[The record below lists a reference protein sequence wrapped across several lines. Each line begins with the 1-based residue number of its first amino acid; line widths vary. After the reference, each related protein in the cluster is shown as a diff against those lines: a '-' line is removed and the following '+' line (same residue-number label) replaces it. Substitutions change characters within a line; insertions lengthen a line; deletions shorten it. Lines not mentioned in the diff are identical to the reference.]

1 MTLGEK
7 IKFNRN
13 KLNLSQEELAVKC
26 NLSRNAI
33 YNYENDKRTPTI
45 STLILIAENL
55 NMPASELI
63 DDMDNDSTATN
74 LYADKIELNKAAKY
88 YIDSTINSD
97 TNSKQHDSD
106 MNKLYEKYFFKLFN
120 WKTIN
125 MQPKEYFKFILSI
138 SPLDMVNHLTENDL
152 NELSVMFSRFVSLKS
167 YERNALSE
175 SEKIVPGSSKNY
187 EKNNFLTNHTK

>member
-13 KLNLSQEELAVKC
+13 KLNLSQEDLANKC

-33 YNYENDKRTPTI
+33 YNYENNKRTPTI
-45 STLILIAENL
+45 STLISIAEIL
-55 NMPASELI
+55 DISPSDLI
-63 DDMDNDSTATN
+63 DDIDNPTTN
-74 LYADKIELNKAAKY
+74 IYADKIEMNEAIKH
-88 YIDSTINSD
+88 YIDMTTNADNSI
-97 TNSKQHDSD
+97 SKQHELDI
-106 MNKLYEKYFFKLFN
+106 KEQYEKYFFKLFN
-120 WKTIN
+120 WKTMD

-138 SPLDMVNHLTENDL
+138 SPLDTVNHLTECDL
-152 NELSVMFSRFVSLKS
+152 DELSVMFSRFVSLKS

-187 EKNNFLTNHTK
+187 EKNNFLINHTK

>member
-13 KLNLSQEELAVKC
+13 KLNLSQEDLANKC

-33 YNYENDKRTPTI
+33 YNYENNKRTPTI
-45 STLILIAENL
+45 STLISIAEIL
-55 NMPASELI
+55 DIPPSDLI
-63 DDMDNDSTATN
+63 DDIDNPTTN
-74 LYADKIELNKAAKY
+74 IYADKIEMNEAVKY
-88 YIDSTINSD
+88 YID
-97 TNSKQHDSD
+97 TNMNLDNNISKQYELD
-106 MNKLYEKYFFKLFN
+106 MKKQYEKYFFKLFN

-138 SPLDMVNHLTENDL
+138 SPLDMVNHLTECDL

>member
-13 KLNLSQEELAVKC
+13 KLNLSQEDLANKC

-33 YNYENDKRTPTI
+33 YNYENNKRTPTI
-45 STLILIAENL
+45 STLISIAEIL
-55 NMPASELI
+55 DIPPSDLI
-63 DDMDNDSTATN
+63 DDIDNPTTN
-74 LYADKIELNKAAKY
+74 IYADKIGMNEAIDY
-88 YIDSTINSD
+88 YIDITENADNSI
-97 TNSKQHDSD
+97 SKQHELD
-106 MNKLYEKYFFKLFN
+106 MKEQYEKYFFKLFN

-138 SPLDMVNHLTENDL
+138 SPLDIVNHLTEFDL
-152 NELSVMFSRFVSLKS
+152 DELSVMFSRFVSLKS

>member
-13 KLNLSQEELAVKC
+13 KLNLSQEDLANKC

-33 YNYENDKRTPTI
+33 YNYENNKRTPTI
-45 STLILIAENL
+45 STLISIAEIL
-55 NMPASELI
+55 DIPPSELI
-63 DDMDNDSTATN
+63 DDIDNPTTN
-74 LYADKIELNKAAKY
+74 IYADKIGMNEAVKY
-88 YIDSTINSD
+88 YIDITENADHSI
-97 TNSKQHDSD
+97 SKQHELD
-106 MNKLYEKYFFKLFN
+106 MKKQYEKYFFKLFN
-120 WKTIN
+120 WKTID

-138 SPLDMVNHLTENDL
+138 SPLDTVNHLTECDL
-152 NELSVMFSRFVSLKS
+152 DELSVMFSRFVSLKS

-187 EKNNFLTNHTK
+187 EKNNFLINHTK

>member
-13 KLNLSQEELAVKC
+13 KLNLSQEDLANKC

-33 YNYENDKRTPTI
+33 YNYENNKRTPTI
-45 STLILIAENL
+45 STLISIAEIL
-55 NMPASELI
+55 DIPPSDLI
-63 DDMDNDSTATN
+63 DDIDNPTTN
-74 LYADKIELNKAAKY
+74 IYADKIEMNEAVKY
-88 YIDSTINSD
+88 YID
-97 TNSKQHDSD
+97 TNMNLDNNISKQYELD
-106 MNKLYEKYFFKLFN
+106 MKKQYEKYFFKLFN
-120 WKTIN
+120 WKTID

-138 SPLDMVNHLTENDL
+138 SPLDTVNHLTECDL
-152 NELSVMFSRFVSLKS
+152 DELSVMFSRFVSLKS

-187 EKNNFLTNHTK
+187 EKNNFIINHTK

>member
-13 KLNLSQEELAVKC
+13 KLNLSQEDLANKC

-33 YNYENDKRTPTI
+33 YNYENNKRTPTI
-45 STLILIAENL
+45 STLISIAEIL
-55 NMPASELI
+55 DIPPSDLI
-63 DDMDNDSTATN
+63 DDIDNPTTN
-74 LYADKIELNKAAKY
+74 IYADKIGMNEAIDY
-88 YIDSTINSD
+88 YIDITENAANSIN
-97 TNSKQHDSD
+97 KQHELA
-106 MNKLYEKYFFKLFN
+106 MKEQYEKYFFKLFN

-138 SPLDMVNHLTENDL
+138 SPLDMVNHLTECDL

>member
-13 KLNLSQEELAVKC
+13 KLNLSQEDLANKC

-33 YNYENDKRTPTI
+33 YNYENNKRTPTI
-45 STLILIAENL
+45 STLISIAEIL
-55 NMPASELI
+55 DIPPSDLI
-63 DDMDNDSTATN
+63 DDIDNPTTN
-74 LYADKIELNKAAKY
+74 IYADKIEMNEAVKH
-88 YIDSTINSD
+88 YIDTTINADNSI
-97 TNSKQHDSD
+97 SKQHEFD
-106 MNKLYEKYFFKLFN
+106 MKKQYEKYFFKLFN
-120 WKTIN
+120 WKTID

-138 SPLDMVNHLTENDL
+138 SPLDTVNHLTECDL
-152 NELSVMFSRFVSLKS
+152 DELSVMFSRFVSLKS

>member
-7 IKFNRN
+7 IKINRN
-13 KLNLSQEELAVKC
+13 KLNLSQEELAKKC

-33 YNYENDKRTPTI
+33 YNYENNKRTPTI

-55 NMPASELI
+55 DMAPSGLIEDLDSSENIYVNKLNINNAIKNHI
-63 DDMDNDSTATN
+63 DNTISVTKKNSEQYDLDT
-74 LYADKIELNKAAKY
+74 KA
-88 YIDSTINSD
+88 
-97 TNSKQHDSD
+97 
-106 MNKLYEKYFFKLFN
+106 LYEKYFFNLFN

-125 MQPKEYFKFILSI
+125 MQSKEYFKFILSI
-138 SPLDMVNHLTENDL
+138 SPLDIVNHLTESDL
-152 NELSVMFSRFVSLKS
+152 NELSAIFSRFVSLKS

-187 EKNNFLTNHTK
+187 EKNNFLDNHTK

>member
-13 KLNLSQEELAVKC
+13 KLNLSQEELANKC

-33 YNYENDKRTPTI
+33 YNYENNKRTPTI
-45 STLILIAENL
+45 STLISIAEIL
-55 NMPASELI
+55 DISPSDLI
-63 DDMDNDSTATN
+63 DDIDNPTTN
-74 LYADKIELNKAAKY
+74 IYADKIEMNEAIKH
-88 YIDSTINSD
+88 YIDITANADNSI
-97 TNSKQHDSD
+97 SKQHELD
-106 MNKLYEKYFFKLFN
+106 MKKQYEKYFFKLFN
-120 WKTIN
+120 WKTID

-138 SPLDMVNHLTENDL
+138 SPLDTVNHLTECDL
-152 NELSVMFSRFVSLKS
+152 DELSVMFSRFVSLKS

-187 EKNNFLTNHTK
+187 EKNNFLNNHTK

>member
-13 KLNLSQEELAVKC
+13 KLNLSQEDLANKC

-33 YNYENDKRTPTI
+33 YNYENNKRTPTI
-45 STLILIAENL
+45 STLISIAEIL
-55 NMPASELI
+55 EIPPSDLI
-63 DDMDNDSTATN
+63 DDIDNPTTN
-74 LYADKIELNKAAKY
+74 IYADKIGMNEAIDY
-88 YIDSTINSD
+88 YIDITENADHSI
-97 TNSKQHDSD
+97 SKQHELD
-106 MNKLYEKYFFKLFN
+106 MKEQYEKYFFKLFN

-138 SPLDMVNHLTENDL
+138 SPLDTVNHLTECDL
-152 NELSVMFSRFVSLKS
+152 DELSVMFSRFVSLKS

-187 EKNNFLTNHTK
+187 EKNNFIINHIK

>member
-13 KLNLSQEELAVKC
+13 KLNLSQEDLANKC

-33 YNYENDKRTPTI
+33 YNYENNKRTPTI
-45 STLILIAENL
+45 STLISIAEIL
-55 NMPASELI
+55 DIPPSELI
-63 DDMDNDSTATN
+63 DDIDNPTTN
-74 LYADKIELNKAAKY
+74 IYADKIEMNEAIEC
-88 YIDSTINSD
+88 YIDITENADNSI
-97 TNSKQHDSD
+97 SKQHESD
-106 MNKLYEKYFFKLFN
+106 IKEQYEKYFFKLFN

-138 SPLDMVNHLTENDL
+138 SPLDTVNHLTECDL
-152 NELSVMFSRFVSLKS
+152 DELSVMFSRFVSLKS

-187 EKNNFLTNHTK
+187 EKNNFLSNYTK

>member
-13 KLNLSQEELAVKC
+13 KLNLSQEDLANKC

-33 YNYENDKRTPTI
+33 YNYENNKRTPTI
-45 STLILIAENL
+45 STLISIAEVL
-55 NMPASELI
+55 DIPPSDLI
-63 DDMDNDSTATN
+63 DDIDNPTTN
-74 LYADKIELNKAAKY
+74 IYADKIEMNDAVKY
-88 YIDSTINSD
+88 YIDITANADNSI
-97 TNSKQHDSD
+97 SKQHEFD
-106 MNKLYEKYFFKLFN
+106 MKKQYEKYFFKLFN

-138 SPLDMVNHLTENDL
+138 SPLDTVNHLTEFDL
-152 NELSVMFSRFVSLKS
+152 DELSVMFSRFVSLKS

-187 EKNNFLTNHTK
+187 EKNNFLINHTK

>member
-13 KLNLSQEELAVKC
+13 KLNLSQEDLANKC

-33 YNYENDKRTPTI
+33 YNYENNKRTPTI
-45 STLILIAENL
+45 STLISIAEIL
-55 NMPASELI
+55 DISPSDLI
-63 DDMDNDSTATN
+63 DDIDNPTTN
-74 LYADKIELNKAAKY
+74 IYADKIEMNEAIKH
-88 YIDSTINSD
+88 YIDITANADNSI
-97 TNSKQHDSD
+97 SKQHELD
-106 MNKLYEKYFFKLFN
+106 MKEQYEKYFFKLFN
-120 WKTIN
+120 WKTIDL
-125 MQPKEYFKFILSI
+125 QPKEYFKFILSI
-138 SPLDMVNHLTENDL
+138 SPLDTVNHLTECDL
-152 NELSVMFSRFVSLKS
+152 DELSVMFSRFVSLKS

>member
-13 KLNLSQEELAVKC
+13 KLNLSQEDLANKC

-33 YNYENDKRTPTI
+33 YNYENNKRTPTI
-45 STLILIAENL
+45 STLISIAEIL
-55 NMPASELI
+55 DIPPSDLI
-63 DDMDNDSTATN
+63 DDIDNPTTN
-74 LYADKIELNKAAKY
+74 IYADKIEMNEAVKY
-88 YIDSTINSD
+88 YIDITANADNSI
-97 TNSKQHDSD
+97 SKQHEFD
-106 MNKLYEKYFFKLFN
+106 MKKQYEKYFFKLFN

-138 SPLDMVNHLTENDL
+138 SPLDMVNHLTECDL
-152 NELSVMFSRFVSLKS
+152 DELSVMFSRFVSLKS

>member
-1 MTLGEK
+1 MNE
-7 IKFNRN
+7 
-13 KLNLSQEELAVKC
+13 
-26 NLSRNAI
+26 AI
-33 YNYENDKRTPTI
+33 D
-45 STLILIAENL
+45 
-55 NMPASELI
+55 
-63 DDMDNDSTATN
+63 
-74 LYADKIELNKAAKY
+74 Y
-88 YIDSTINSD
+88 YIDITENAANSIN
-97 TNSKQHDSD
+97 KQHELA
-106 MNKLYEKYFFKLFN
+106 MKEQYEKYFFKLFN

-138 SPLDMVNHLTENDL
+138 SPLDMVNHLTECDL

>member
-13 KLNLSQEELAVKC
+13 KLNLSQEDLANKC

-33 YNYENDKRTPTI
+33 YNYENNKRTPTI
-45 STLILIAENL
+45 STLISIAEIL
-55 NMPASELI
+55 DIPPSDLI
-63 DDMDNDSTATN
+63 DDIDNPTTN
-74 LYADKIELNKAAKY
+74 IYADKIEMNEAIEY
-88 YIDSTINSD
+88 YIDITENADNSI
-97 TNSKQHDSD
+97 SKQHELD
-106 MNKLYEKYFFKLFN
+106 MKKQYEKYFFKLFN

-138 SPLDMVNHLTENDL
+138 SPLDMVNHLTECDL

-175 SEKIVPGSSKNY
+175 SEKIVSGSSKNY

>member
-13 KLNLSQEELAVKC
+13 KLNLSQEDLANKC

-33 YNYENDKRTPTI
+33 YNYENNKRTPTI
-45 STLILIAENL
+45 STLISIAEIL
-55 NMPASELI
+55 DIPPSELI
-63 DDMDNDSTATN
+63 DDIDNPTTN
-74 LYADKIELNKAAKY
+74 IYADKIEMNEAVKY
-88 YIDSTINSD
+88 YIDITANADNSI
-97 TNSKQHDSD
+97 SKQHEFD
-106 MNKLYEKYFFKLFN
+106 MKKQYEKYFFKLFN

-138 SPLDMVNHLTENDL
+138 SPLDMVNHLTECDL
-152 NELSVMFSRFVSLKS
+152 DELSVMFSRFVSLKS

>member
-13 KLNLSQEELAVKC
+13 KLNLSQEDLANKC
-26 NLSRNAI
+26 SLSRNAI
-33 YNYENDKRTPTI
+33 YNYENNKRTPTI
-45 STLILIAENL
+45 STLISIAEIL
-55 NMPASELI
+55 DIPPSDLI
-63 DDMDNDSTATN
+63 DDIDNPTTN
-74 LYADKIELNKAAKY
+74 IYADKIEMNEAIEY
-88 YIDSTINSD
+88 YIDITENADNSI
-97 TNSKQHDSD
+97 SKQHELD
-106 MNKLYEKYFFKLFN
+106 MKEQYEKYFFKLFN

-138 SPLDMVNHLTENDL
+138 SPLDTVNHLTECDL
-152 NELSVMFSRFVSLKS
+152 DELSVMFSRFVSLKS